1 MKRRPILFGSA
12 AAVGLWSAWI
22 VLRNPASAQGGVELA
37 KTAARTPAP
46 RPRADAAPGA
56 PAPRTA
62 ETRTTESRTTLR
74 PKLDGEPG
82 TDAFAPRDWEPPPPP
97 PPPPPPVMAPP
108 PPAPPPPPPPP
119 VLPYRFVGLLDDKG
133 AVKPRVFLSIGD
145 KLLIASA
152 GDVLEGGFRLDAISA
167 QELIFT
173 HIQNNVT
180 LRLDV
185 QGGKS

>member
-1 MKRRPILFGSA
+1 VKRRPVLFGSA

-22 VLRNPASAQGGVELA
+22 VLRNPASAQAGLELA
-37 KTAARTPAP
+37 KPVARAPAP
-46 RPRADAAPGA
+46 RPRAEPAASMPVG
-56 PAPRTA
+56 RTA
-62 ETRTTESRTTLR
+62 DARTTLR
-74 PKLDGEPG
+74 PKLEGDAGA
-82 TDAFAPRDWEPPPPP
+82 DAFAPRDWEPPPPP

-133 AVKPRVFLSIGD
+133 AVKPRVFLSFGE
-145 KLLIASA
+145 KLLIVSA
-152 GDVLEGGFRLDAISA
+152 GDSLEGGFRLDAITA
-167 QELIFT
+167 QELVFT

-185 QGGKS
+185 QGGKP